1 MKVNREGGAMKY
13 EIYGGS
19 VKIRKT
25 VTVDEKLDLIIEML
39 VAIGE
44 RYDKKDIRFLGYIG
58 GQEAYSSADIFE
70 GLHEKISKADRGYGA
85 KAVREK

>member
-1 MKVNREGGAMKY
+1 M
-13 EIYGGS
+13 
-19 VKIRKT
+19 KT
-25 VTVDEKLDLIIEML
+25 VTVDEKLGLIIEML

-44 RYDKKDIRFLGYIG
+44 RYNKKDIRFLGYIG
-58 GQEAYSSADIFE
+58 GHEAYSSADIFE

>member
-1 MKVNREGGAMKY
+1 M
-13 EIYGGS
+13 
-19 VKIRKT
+19 KT

-44 RYDKKDIRFLGYIG
+44 RYNKKDIRFLGYIG
-58 GQEAYSSADIFE
+58 SHASYSHADIFE
-70 GLHEKISKADRGYGA
+70 GLHERISKAYRGYGA